1 VNQIIEK
8 DTLVTEPGVL
18 ESFSSCRP
26 LSRVVIQELKE
37 KALTILTDLNNIFF
51 LAREVTSLVVPQ
63 DFISRIASEKISA
76 CQQIK

>member
-1 VNQIIEK
+1 MNQIIEK

-37 KALTILTDLNNIFF
+37 KALTILTNLHNILF
-51 LAREVTSLVVPQ
+51 LACEVTPFVVPQ
-63 DFISRIASEKISA
+63 DFVS
-76 CQQIK
+76 